1 MKPNAW
7 LAALVLAVLPAVAQ
21 ARGAVNAHPACAQ
34 VQVAFTP
41 GDDIEALIVRRIAA
55 ARENVR
61 MQAYLFTN
69 ARIAR
74 ALFGA
79 LHRKVAVEVIGDA
92 GEFADGG
99 LPWLVPLAR
108 AGARVYLDAS
118 AAASHNK
125 IVIVDGDRAGA
136 SVVTGSYNFTRAAQE
151 RNAENVVV
159 ISGNR
164 AITDRFVANFLAR
177 RAESRPFAEP

>member
-1 MKPNAW
+1 MRRDAW
-7 LAALVLAVLPAVAQ
+7 LAALVLAVAPAA
-21 ARGAVNAHPACAQ
+21 AHSREAANAHPALAE

-55 ARENVR
+55 ARESVR

-69 ARIAR
+69 PRIAR
-74 ALFGA
+74 ALFAA
-79 LHRKVAVEVIGDA
+79 LHRGVTVDVIGDA

-99 LPWLVPLAR
+99 LPWLAPLAR
-108 AGARVYLDAS
+108 AGARIFLDAS
-118 AAASHNK
+118 AAAAHNK
-125 IVIVDGDRAGA
+125 IVIVDGARAAA

-177 RAESRPFAEP
+177 QAESRPFAGR